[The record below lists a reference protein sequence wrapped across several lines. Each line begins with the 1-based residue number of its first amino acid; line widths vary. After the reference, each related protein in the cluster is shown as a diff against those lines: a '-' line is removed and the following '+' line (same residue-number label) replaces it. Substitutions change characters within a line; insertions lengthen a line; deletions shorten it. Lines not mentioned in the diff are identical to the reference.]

1 MGTFIKRKIGRTWAV
16 LGFLVF
22 LIGIPGVWAEVSEY
36 TVKAAFIYNFAKFVT
51 WPAKSLGKAGSPMVI
66 GVLGDDPFGSALDD
80 AVAGKSVD
88 GHPLTVKRFDGFSDA
103 NAGALRKCQILFI
116 SYSEKDK
123 VGDVLTAL
131 KGASVLTV
139 SEIEKFPLKGGDVL
153 FDMEGSK
160 VTLEINPEAAKKAGL
175 EISSKLL
182 QVAKIYKSE

>member
-1 MGTFIKRKIGRTWAV
+1 MKTKFRRKTTWTLAT
-16 LGFLVF
+16 LGILAFLA
-22 LIGIPGVWAEVSEY
+22 GIPGVRAEVSEY

-51 WPAKSLGKAGSPMVI
+51 WPDKALGKAGSPMVI
-66 GVLGDDPFGSALDD
+66 GVVGDDPFGSALDD

-103 NAGALRKCQILFI
+103 NAGALRKCHILFI

-123 VGDVLTAL
+123 VGDILTAL

-139 SEIEKFPLKGGDVL
+139 SEIEKFPLKGGVVL

-182 QVAKIYKSE
+182 QVAKVFKSE